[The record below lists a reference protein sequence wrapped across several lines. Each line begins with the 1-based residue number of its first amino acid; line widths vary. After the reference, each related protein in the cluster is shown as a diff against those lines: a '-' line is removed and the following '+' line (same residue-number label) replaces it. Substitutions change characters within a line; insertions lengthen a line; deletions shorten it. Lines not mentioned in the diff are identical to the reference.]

1 MIGNAPPRQLEL
13 PMNINWLLTSSFLLI
28 SFILKTEK
36 SLPSLLGDKAI
47 MMVRIYKL
55 RSRALNYFTSTW
67 LPHVFQKVTHGSA
80 WSGECVSDLI
90 PWGVLNFL
98 SPPVFWIPDLVI
110 DLIVLHNNKC
120 ALESLFHLQDLSSF

>member
-36 SLPSLLGDKAI
+36 SLPPLLGDKAI

-55 RSRALNYFTSTW
+55 RSRALNYFTST
-67 LPHVFQKVTHGSA
+67 
-80 WSGECVSDLI
+80 
-90 PWGVLNFL
+90 
-98 SPPVFWIPDLVI
+98 
-110 DLIVLHNNKC
+110 
-120 ALESLFHLQDLSSF
+120 